1 MRQDELLLVSTAGA
15 FSDAPHDAML
25 RAQASGAIAARPRTF
40 PAWTRRGSS
49 ARGARVASVRARA
62 VAARARSSTSPAAV
76 VGLGSWRRTS
86 DTPSPPALVPRA
98 AHGASVPTP
107 RPTADAPH
115 RPSAR
120 DPRARAARPSSAPDG
135 TPDPAEEHGTAIH
148 PDAMAQDTEDANHA
162 TDAEDAEKADEAE
175 DAEEAEDD
183 EDDED
188 EYEEV
193 EVEVEVDYTPL
204 DHARDAVESLGTW
217 RDVASWSQPTA
228 PDATDADA
236 TADAS
241 SVLPTPGVDAAAFAA
256 SAVAPMSASA
266 SGGLPMAPASG
277 LAVALA
283 LVVGAVFG
291 RDAAEER
298 SKASAG
304 VLAELIARAGGG
316 GGGGGSGG
324 GVKVMTEEERVADE
338 KRKAEKAEK
347 ARVAEL
353 ARRKKRDE
361 DEAKFVAAEKA
372 RLQREAEEAEKARKA
387 EEERR
392 AKVRAELAERAE
404 IERVYAE
411 EKRAAEEAERA
422 RREAEAAAEME
433 RKRKEEAE
441 RQARVAAER
450 AAARERR
457 GETSKGFDAS
467 MSVGFAYRAGRNE
480 VEYSLRL
487 RAGISAPAT
496 AVATLPTSESAR
508 VAALNACTEAARA
521 AISAYASDQRA
532 KRMMGDACPIGL
544 ESGGFDDV
552 EFDHWM
558 RVAQARLDAELRQ
571 LVSRAAAGLELTLR
585 QPGGT
590 ASDASESREAELRV
604 ERAALPQ
611 TDYDNVSNRL
621 VAAASAAADEAY
633 GAATEDLDWVTRY
646 ELGQLHGM
654 DGGLVFPA
662 VTANDGKEN
671 QLKGV
676 LVATMLNLSHWL
688 ARARSLAPDDEE
700 LLERCEELSGRILNR
715 VANAEGS
722 SWKAMYLDGFSGDVL
737 AQACATARALL
748 PDGDPVRAFLAKA
761 EEEQRRKLAGVPT
774 IDEDAYPDREEAR
787 KMRFRAEQE
796 AIPLAEK
803 LWAMRNSAAQMSQSG
818 ARGQARTILEEAYR
832 LRAEATAKRREEQ
845 GVETPRGYVAPEL
858 LPELVALEDCFA
870 GEASWAKELAGVRS
884 QILKAVRAAAER
896 EAAEDNWRRAAAL
909 LEGAARE
916 YGAARKLGEEHPA
929 VVNAKKAAEEA
940 WAGAGVAPD
949 DEDAKDAAMEETA
962 GTKVPRGQGGGI
974 VLKLTKGFLEELEV
988 RRK

>member
-1 MRQDELLLVSTAGA
+1 
-15 FSDAPHDAML
+15 ML

-40 PAWTRRGSS
+40 PAWMRRGAS

-62 VAARARSSTSPAAV
+62 VAARARSSTSFASV

-86 DTPSPPALVPRA
+86 RAPSPPALVPRA

-107 RPTADAPH
+107 RPAARASRRHP
-115 RPSAR
+115 AR

-148 PDAMAQDTEDANHA
+148 PDADARDADVQDASARD
-162 TDAEDAEKADEAE
+162 DAE
-175 DAEEAEDD
+175 DAEEAEGDEED
-183 EDDED
+183 EDEF

-217 RDVASWSQPTA
+217 RDVASWPRNSDATNA
-228 PDATDADA
+228 THATHATDAA
-236 TADAS
+236 VPPAPET
-241 SVLPTPGVDAAAFAA
+241 DAAAFAA
-256 SAVAPMSASA
+256 SAVAPISATA
-266 SGGLPMAPASG
+266 TGGLPMAPASG
-277 LAVALA
+277 LAVAIA

-298 SKASAG
+298 SRASAG

-316 GGGGGSGG
+316 GGGSGV

-338 KRKAEKAEK
+338 KRKADEEKR

-361 DEAKFVAAEKA
+361 EEARFVAAEKA
-372 RLQREAEEAEKARKA
+372 RLRREAEEAEKAREA
-387 EEERR
+387 EEARR

-450 AAARERR
+450 AATRARR
-457 GETSKGFDAS
+457 GETSKGFDAT
-467 MSVGFAYRAGRNE
+467 MSVGFAYRAGRDE
-480 VEYSLRL
+480 VDYSLKL
-487 RAGISAPAT
+487 RVGISSPAT
-496 AVATLPTSESAR
+496 AVVTLPTSESAR
-508 VAALNACTEAARA
+508 VAALDACTEAARA
-521 AISAYASDQRA
+521 AMSAYASDQRA
-532 KRMMGDACPIGL
+532 KRMMGDACPIGV

-590 ASDASESREAELRV
+590 GSDASESREAELRV

-621 VAAASAAADEAY
+621 VAAASAAADEAF

-662 VTANDGKEN
+662 VNANDGKEN
-671 QLKGV
+671 ELKGV

-688 ARARSLAPDDEE
+688 ARARSLAPDDEK
-700 LLERCEELSGRILNR
+700 LLERCEELAGRILNR

-748 PDGDPVRAFLAKA
+748 PDGDPVRAFLANA

-796 AIPLAEK
+796 SIPLAEK

-818 ARGQARTILEEAYR
+818 ARGQARTILEDAYK
-832 LRAEATAKRREEQ
+832 LRAEATAKRLEEQ
-845 GVETPRGYVAPEL
+845 GLETPRGYVAPEL

-884 QILKAVRAAAER
+884 QIVKAVRAAAER

-929 VVNAKKAAEEA
+929 VVHAKKAAEEA
-940 WAGAGVAPD
+940 WAEAGVAPD
-949 DEDAKDAAMEETA
+949 DEDAKDAAMEEAA